1 MSIDAMNWAKKI
13 KTGKSSAK
21 SVLTWLADMCGPDHC
36 AFPSIGALADA
47 TELDKKTVQ
56 SSLQHLIAVGLIED
70 TGDRR
75 GRTNQIP
82 VYRLVGIEESVAD
95 VEHTQKR
102 EHYQKRDRLK
112 KPVNNPKKG
121 IVSNAPKNGNVTENG
136 IVKDKAPE
144 NGAVTDGETIP
155 VLEGND
161 PENGIRNLSG
171 ILKPKEIPT
180 QTLPAELDSG
190 GEGFRVFLADLLRN
204 QFPATDAATLHDQ
217 AVELLSQHGLTCRR
231 EFPVD
236 DRGDGRGGEV
246 DILVTDES
254 GRRCGIELD
263 WKSPRRKSITKLNS
277 IGGGLVVLRD
287 VNHRGDYLDSGV
299 LVIGG
304 CKPEVLVDRAG
315 EVLDFLNSKING
327 RTPKR
332 ADTLREI
339 TERLDEGNSVDEL
352 KLVAEHRVSLL
363 LNNPTLAHML
373 APNLLFAAQTFGAY
387 LVAANAWQ
395 KKRANQVARVAA
407 VEQQRQ
413 SPPVGDVPGIDFE
426 GSFERLFVEGLPP
439 ESLAEKLAWEN
450 VQKNGFKS
458 PGDEVASR
466 KEWVV
471 ILSKKNAVAGRSEA

>member
-102 EHYQKRDRLK
+102 EHYQKRVRLK
-112 KPVNNPKKG
+112 KPVNKPKNG
-121 IVSNAPKNGNVTENG
+121 IAYNAPESGNVTENG

-144 NGAVTDGETIP
+144 NGVVTDGETIP

-171 ILKPKEIPT
+171 ILKPKNKPPIAP
-180 QTLPAELDSG
+180 QTEQPQADPASL
-190 GEGFRVFLADLLRN
+190 
-204 QFPATDAATLHDQ
+204 
-217 AVELLSQHGLTCRR
+217 
-231 EFPVD
+231 
-236 DRGDGRGGEV
+236 
-246 DILVTDES
+246 
-254 GRRCGIELD
+254 
-263 WKSPRRKSITKLNS
+263 
-277 IGGGLVVLRD
+277 
-287 VNHRGDYLDSGV
+287 
-299 LVIGG
+299 
-304 CKPEVLVDRAG
+304 AG

-339 TERLDEGNSVDEL
+339 IERLTEGHTVGEL
-352 KLVAEHRVSLL
+352 NLVAEHRASQLL
-363 LNNPTLAHML
+363 SNPELGHML
-373 APNLLFAAQTFGAY
+373 SARMIFDPTRFSGYLAAAIAWNAQRAKKTAM
-387 LVAANAWQ
+387 VAAME
-395 KKRANQVARVAA
+395 K
-407 VEQQRQ
+407 QRQ
-413 SPPVGDVPGIDFE
+413 EPPAGDVPEIDFDDA
-426 GSFERLFVEGLPP
+426 FDRLLVDGQSPANP
-439 ESLAEKLAWEN
+439 AEKQAWQH
-450 VQKNGFKS
+450 VQKYGFSS
-458 PGDEVASR
+458 PDEGAAR
-466 KEWVV
+466 REWRG
-471 ILSKKNAVAGRSEA
+471 ILAKAYARVGGIEV